1 TAQVS
6 SAAIVETRTD
16 RPTGSA
22 VGRIQRILYE
32 SIRLLL
38 ALVDDLVCRLL
49 LDKKKSRIWR
59 ARARFTTLR
68 SRTARPNAR
77 PALALRVERLS
88 RFAEGAIQL
97 LLRGANLGH
106 VVAAKRLACTLDR
119 GVELGLE
126 LGRELVRPLLRVL
139 LDLVGHAVE
148 SIARVDLLAPRLV
161 GRRILFG
168 VLHHLV
174 DVRVREAARR
184 LDADLLLLV
193 RGLVL
198 GRHVEN
204 AVRIDVERDLD
215 LRHAARSGR
224 NARELELA
232 DRAIVA
238 RQLALALQH
247 VNLDR
252 RLIVVG
258 RRERFRLLGRDG
270 RVARDE
276 HRRDAAQRLDPKGK
290 RRDIEQQHVFL
301 LAGEHRALNRRT
313 DRHDLVWVHRTIRFL
328 AEVVFD
334 DLLNLRDARR
344 AADENDL
351 IDLVR
356 LETGVF
362 ERLFHRLERAL
373 DEVVDQLLELGA
385 SERIVEVLGP
395 ALIGGDERQ
404 VDVRRHRARQLHLRL
419 LGGLLQALERHR
431 ILREVDAL
439 IALELADDPVDHAL
453 VEVVAAQ
460 VRVAV
465 GRLDLELPRAFD
477 VVELEHADVV
487 GAAAQVEHGDLL
499 ILLLVEAIGECGG
512 CGLVDD
518 AEHVEAGDLAG
529 VLGGLALRVVEV
541 GRNGD
546 DRLRHR
552 IPEVV
557 FRRLLHL
564 LEDHR
569 RDFGRRVALALDLDR
584 GDVIGTGDDLVRDAL
599 DLVLHFAHPA
609 AHEPLDRKDRV
620 LWIGNGLALGDLT
633 DEPFTVFG
641 ETDDRRGRAT
651 ALGVG
656 DHDGIAA
663 FHDCDDG
670 VRRPEI

>member
-38 ALVDDLVCRLL
+38 ALVDELVIGFDHIFRR
-49 LDKKKSRIWR
+49 SGSWR
-59 ARARFTTLR
+59 ARARFTTRR
-68 SRTARPNAR
+68 SRTARPSAR

-126 LGRELVRPLLRVL
+126 LGRE
-139 LDLVGHAVE
+139 
-148 SIARVDLLAPRLV
+148 
-161 GRRILFG
+161 
-168 VLHHLV
+168 
-174 DVRVREAARR
+174 
-184 LDADLLLLV
+184 
-193 RGLVL
+193 LVL

-404 VDVRRHRARQLHLRL
+404 VDVRRHRARQLHLR
-419 LGGLLQALERHR
+419 
-431 ILREVDAL
+431 
-439 IALELADDPVDHAL
+439 
-453 VEVVAAQ
+453 
-460 VRVAV
+460 
-465 GRLDLELPRAFD
+465 
-477 VVELEHADVV
+477 
-487 GAAAQVEHGDLL
+487 
-499 ILLLVEAIGECGG
+499 
-512 CGLVDD
+512 
-518 AEHVEAGDLAG
+518 
-529 VLGGLALRVVEV
+529 
-541 GRNGD
+541 
-546 DRLRHR
+546 
-552 IPEVV
+552 
-557 FRRLLHL
+557 
-564 LEDHR
+564 
-569 RDFGRRVALALDLDR
+569 
-584 GDVIGTGDDLVRDAL
+584 
-599 DLVLHFAHPA
+599 
-609 AHEPLDRKDRV
+609 
-620 LWIGNGLALGDLT
+620 
-633 DEPFTVFG
+633 
-641 ETDDRRGRAT
+641 
-651 ALGVG
+651 
-656 DHDGIAA
+656 
-663 FHDCDDG
+663 
-670 VRRPEI
+670 